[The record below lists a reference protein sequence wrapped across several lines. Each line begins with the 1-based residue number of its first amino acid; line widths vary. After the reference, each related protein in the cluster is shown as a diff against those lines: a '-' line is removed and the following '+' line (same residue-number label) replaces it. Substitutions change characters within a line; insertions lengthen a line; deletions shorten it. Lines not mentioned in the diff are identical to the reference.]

1 MIYHLFDAF
10 REWHIPGA
18 RLMDYISF
26 RVVLSFILSLLIS
39 TLFGQKIIN
48 KLQKLQIGETVRN
61 LGLEGQIQK
70 KGTPTMGG
78 IIIILAILIPTLL
91 FCNLTNIYIILMIIT
106 TLLMG
111 TLGFID
117 DYIKVFKKNKEGLS
131 GKYKIVGQV
140 LLGLIVAS
148 SLYFSPNAVIV
159 QNIEA
164 HNDNNQVE
172 ISFADKSEKSTATTI
187 PFVKA
192 HNLDYKSF
200 FSFVDEPTQTILGWT
215 LFFIVTVFIVTAV
228 SNGVNL
234 TDGIDGLASGT
245 SAIAVVVL
253 AIFAYV
259 SSHIGFASYL
269 NIMFIPGA
277 GELAIFAGAFIGAT
291 IGFLWYNSFP
301 AQVFMGDT
309 GSLML
314 GGIIGVFAILIR
326 KELLL
331 PILCG
336 IFMIETLSVLL
347 QKYYF
352 KITKKRSGVGRRIF
366 KMAPLHHHF
375 QKAYNSDINSI
386 ICRPK
391 NAIHESKITIRFFL
405 IALLLAALTI
415 ITLKIR

>member
-26 RVVLSFILSLLIS
+26 RVVLSFILSLIIS

-48 KLQKLQIGETVRN
+48 KLQQLQIGEAVRN

-200 FSFVDEPTQTILGWT
+200 FPFVDEQTQTILGWT

-245 SAIAVVVL
+245 SAIVAVVL